1 MTQDSGH
8 RAYPPLAGRIYSVW
22 YRHMRVYSSNLLS
35 NGLPPFLEP
44 LIFLAGIGLGLG
56 KYVPNFGAIPYVGFL
71 AMGLPITTAMMTAS
85 FECTFGTFI
94 NLEFNKVYDGMLAA
108 PISVNDL
115 IMGEI
120 LWAGTKGFF
129 FAFAVLAVAA
139 PFGIIPLPGGLVM
152 PFAGFIT
159 GLMFAS
165 LSLLV
170 TSYVKTISFFN
181 FYFTGFL
188 SPMFFVSG
196 VVFPVEELPEALRYV
211 SELLPLTHPVRLA
224 RALCLSQFSSALL
237 FDVLYIAAFT
247 VLAGYLALKRLRRR
261 LID

>member
-1 MTQDSGH
+1 MTQDNSSP
-8 RAYPPLAGRIYSVW
+8 YPPLSHRIYAVW

-56 KYVPNFGAIPYVGFL
+56 KYVPGFGNVPYVVFL
-71 AMGLPITTAMMTAS
+71 AMGLPITTAMMTAA
-85 FECTFGTFI
+85 FECSFGTFI

-108 PISVNDL
+108 PISVNNL
-115 IMGEI
+115 IIGEM
-120 LWAGTKGFF
+120 LWAATKGFF
-129 FAFAVLAVAA
+129 FAFAVLVVTV
-139 PFGIIPLPGGLVM
+139 PFGVIPLPGGLVM
-152 PFAGFIT
+152 PFIGFIT

-188 SPMFFVSG
+188 SPMFFLSG
-196 VVFPVEELPEALRYV
+196 VVFPLAELPEVLRYV
-211 SELLPLTHPVRLA
+211 AEALPLTHPVRLG
-224 RALCLSQFSSALL
+224 RSLCLGQLRLELL
-237 FDVLYIAAFT
+237 FDVLYIAAFIA
-247 VLAGYLALKRLRRR
+247 LAGYLALKRLRRR

>member
-1 MTQDSGH
+1 
-8 RAYPPLAGRIYSVW
+8 
-22 YRHMRVYSSNLLS
+22 MRVYSSNLLS

-56 KYVPNFGAIPYVGFL
+56 KYVPRFGDVPYVVFL
-71 AMGLPITTAMMTAS
+71 AMGLPVTTAMMTAS

-108 PISVNDL
+108 PISVNNL
-115 IMGEI
+115 ITGEI

-129 FAFAVLAVAA
+129 FASAVVVVAA
-139 PFGIIPLPGGLVM
+139 PFGIIPLPGGLIM
-152 PFAGFIT
+152 PFIGFIT

-188 SPMFFVSG
+188 SPMFFLSG
-196 VVFPVEELPEALRYV
+196 VVFPVEELPAALRYAA
-211 SELLPLTHPVRLA
+211 EALPLTHPVRLA
-224 RALCLSQFSSALL
+224 RSLCLGQFGTALL
-237 FDVLYIAAFT
+237 FDLLYIAAFIA
-247 VLAGYLALKRLRRR
+247 LAGHLALKRLRRR

>member
-1 MTQDSGH
+1 M
-8 RAYPPLAGRIYSVW
+8 RLYSVW
-22 YRHMRVYSSNLLS
+22 YRHMRVYRSNLLS

-56 KYVPNFGAIPYVGFL
+56 RYVPAFGSVPYVTFL
-71 AMGLPITTAMMTAS
+71 AMGLPVTTAMMTAS

-94 NLEFNKVYDGMLAA
+94 NLEFHKVYDGMLAA
-108 PISVNDL
+108 PITVNNL
-115 IMGEI
+115 IIGEM

-129 FAFAVLAVAA
+129 FAFAVVAVTV
-139 PFGIIPLPGGLVM
+139 PFGIIPLPGGLIA
-152 PFAGFIT
+152 PFIGFIT

-165 LSLLV
+165 LSLVV

-188 SPMFFVSG
+188 SPMFFLSG
-196 VVFPVEELPEALRYV
+196 VVYPLEELPDALKYLAEA
-211 SELLPLTHPVRLA
+211 LPLTHPVRLA
-224 RALCLSQFSSALL
+224 RAMCMRQLSAALL
-237 FDVLYIAAFT
+237 FDVLYIAAFIT
-247 VLAGYLALKRLRRR
+247 LCGYVALKRLRRR